1 MIYKKGDKV
10 IAIKN
15 APDVRIRDQESFI
28 CRYGLDRAYNIGDIF
43 EVDRESFMDNGFGG
57 NALKKSLRIVIKN
70 HKISDLMDVDAK
82 NFILLSEFRENQIN
96 SVLDN

>member
-15 APDVRIRDQESFI
+15 AQMSIRDMESFI
-28 CRYGLDRAYNIGDIF
+28 RRYGLDRAYNIGDIF

-57 NALKKSLRIVIKN
+57 NALKKSLSIVIKN
-70 HKISDLMDVDAK
+70 HKISDLMYVDARD
-82 NFILLSEFRENQIN
+82 FILLSEFRENQIN